1 MWHCKL
7 AAFTLM
13 LILSL
18 GITITIV
25 PPRALTTDSEV
36 TDGLHK
42 LAPDV
47 QSQMESAKNE
57 SRDEKIAILI
67 LMEQQPSHPG
77 LNLQDATGEERSQ
90 LIHSMKSRT
99 EKSQKDVLASLEKQK
114 SRGNVADVR
123 ACWIVN
129 AIAVKATPEV
139 LEELVQR
146 PEVKLVEPDY
156 KVKALGD
163 TLPWGVARINAEL
176 VWNGTKGGTDVVAAR
191 NAGQGINV
199 SILDTGIDHTHPDLA
214 DNYKGGYDFVN
225 TDDDPMDDHGH
236 GTHCAG
242 IVAAVDNDEGVI
254 GTAPEVSLY
263 GVKVL
268 NNSGIGYTSDL
279 IRGIEW
285 SVNNGMQI
293 ISMSVGTEN
302 YSAPLHTAC
311 NTAYNAGLLLVAAA
325 GNDNEYGIDYPA
337 AYETVIAVG
346 AIDQSDARCDYPGWW
361 GSDWGPELELT
372 APGVDIYSTY
382 LGGTYAINHGTS
394 MACPH
399 VTGAAALVWR
409 AYPDYSNT
417 QIRERLQETAEDL
430 GAPGRDD
437 WYGYGLVDAA
447 HAAADRTPPR
457 LIFDTGSPANPFP
470 SISGIHNGTITPS
483 CNLRVSKLYTY
494 PSPGTGGHTEYIRI
508 WNSTGWD
515 KTATWTGYA
524 SDWHNLSFDES
535 FTLLEN
541 ETYNYTIITGS
552 YPQIIHEPTF
562 NAPGGTITCTEF
574 VDANGVVYADW
585 IPAIR
590 LE

>member
-1 MWHCKL
+1 MWNSKIE
-7 AAFTLM
+7 AFTLI

-18 GITITIV
+18 GSTITIV
-25 PPRALTTDSEV
+25 PLRALTNDIDV
-36 TDGLHK
+36 TDGMHK

-47 QSQMESAKNE
+47 RSQMEIAKNE
-57 SRDEKIAILI
+57 SHDEKISAIIML
-67 LMEQQPSHPG
+67 EQQPAHLG
-77 LNLQDATGEERSQ
+77 LNLKTATGQERSQ
-90 LIHSMKSRT
+90 IIHSMKSRV
-99 EKSQKDVLASLEKQK
+99 ESSQKDVLAILENQK
-114 SRGNVADVR
+114 SRGNVEDIR
-123 ACWIVN
+123 AFWIVN
-129 AIAVKATPEV
+129 ALAIKATPEV

-156 KVKALGD
+156 KVKALGEN
-163 TLPWGVARINAEL
+163 LPWGVDRIDAEL
-176 VWNGTKGGTDVVAAR
+176 VWNGIEGGTEVVAGR

-199 SILDTGIDHTHPDLA
+199 SILDTGIDYTHPDLA
-214 DNYKGGYDFVN
+214 ENYGGGYDFVN

-242 IVAAVDNDEGVI
+242 IVAAVDNNEGVI
-254 GTAPEVSLY
+254 GTAPEVNVY

-268 NNSGIGYTSDL
+268 DDTGNGYASDL
-279 IRGIEW
+279 IKGIQW
-285 SVNNGMQI
+285 SVNNGMHI

-302 YSAPLHTAC
+302 CEYSASLHTAC
-311 NTAYNAGLLLVAAA
+311 DTAYNAGLLLVAAA
-325 GNDNEYGIDYPA
+325 GNDNRCGICYPA
-337 AYETVIAVG
+337 AYETVMAVG

-361 GSDWGPELELT
+361 GSNWGPELELT
-372 APGVDIYSTY
+372 APGAQIYST
-382 LGGTYAINHGTS
+382 LPGGSYYYKSGTS

-409 AYPDYSNT
+409 AYPDYYNT
-417 QIRERLQETAEDL
+417 QVRQRLQETAEDL

-437 WYGYGLVDAA
+437 WYGHGLVDAEN
-447 HAAADRTPPR
+447 AA

-483 CNLRVSKLYTY
+483 CNIRVSKLYTY

-508 WNSTGWD
+508 WNSTDWNE
-515 KTATWTGYA
+515 TATWNGYA

-552 YPQIIHEPTF
+552 YPQIIHEPAF

-574 VDANGVVYADW
+574 VDANGIVHDDW